1 PHPLQHGRTHAVQD
15 RAGTPTARHLGPLNP
30 CWIRSWGKYPC
41 EKFNRYGMAFFL
53 KSLFF
58 IMLEMDP
65 ATPNP
70 ESKTK
75 RRSYDAGFKLK
86 VVSRAEESNN
96 SIASREFCFDEKQV
110 REWRKTKADLE
121 KIPKTKKARR
131 GAKTSYGALE
141 AELHTWVM
149 ECRQNGYCVTRMG
162 IRLRAKDDKLKAPGI
177 ENFVASAGWCTRFMN
192 RFSLCL
198 RQRTKI
204 SQKLPK
210 DLDEKVMSF
219 HSFIIKQRRIHDYDL
234 GDIGNM
240 DETPM
245 TFDLPSNKTV
255 ASLGEK
261 TIFLRTT
268 GNEKNHFTVVLSCL
282 ANGTKLRPV
291 IIFKRKTLPKKVKF
305 PPRITVRTHGKGWMD
320 EDGTKKWIEEI
331 WNGRPG
337 AALKKKPSLLVW
349 DMFRAHT
356 SDDIKQLA
364 KSSQVTLAVIP
375 GGLTSVLQPLDVCL
389 NKPFK
394 DRVRKMWHEWMSSG
408 QAQLTKV
415 GNLQKPE
422 IELIAKCVRDALE
435 EIPEEMVQRAFKK
448 CGISNA
454 MDGSEDS
461 ALYENDSS
469 DGDVCETNS
478 ILQVLMT

>member
-1 PHPLQHGRTHAVQD
+1 QPHPLQHGRTHAALLRIQS
-15 RAGTPTARHLGPLNP
+15 L
-30 CWIRSWGKYPC
+30 W
-41 EKFNRYGMAFFL
+41 YGILFEVFF
-53 KSLFF
+53 FF

-96 SIASREFCFDEKQV
+96 SIASREFCVDEKQV

-149 ECRQNGYCVTRMG
+149 KCRQNGYCVTGMG
-162 IRLRAKDDKLKAPGI
+162 IRLRALHMAKDDKLKAPGI

-192 RFSLCL
+192 RFGLCL

-219 HSFIIKQRRIHDYDL
+219 HSFIIKQRRIHNYDL

-255 ASLGEK
+255 YLYSYSVLK
-261 TIFLRTT
+261 KWYRCIPK
-268 GNEKNHFTVVLSCL
+268 KNHFTVVLSCL

-305 PPRITVRTHGKGWMD
+305 PPRITVRTHDKGWMD

-331 WNGRPG
+331 WNGQPG

-394 DRVRKMWHEWMSSG
+394 ARVRKMWHEWMSSG

-415 GNLQKPE
+415 GNLKKPE
-422 IELIAKCVRDALE
+422 IELIAKWVRDAWE

-469 DGDVCETNS
+469 DVGGGVDLYTGRLIPEY
-478 ILQVLMT
+478 IR

>member
-1 PHPLQHGRTHAVQD
+1 ESRSAAIGNLRAVPGPPAVELRPAGVRDNFTDTHPAPACSFDD
-15 RAGTPTARHLGPLNP
+15 RMSLGM
-30 CWIRSWGKYPC
+30 Y
-41 EKFNRYGMAFFL
+41 
-53 KSLFF
+53 
-58 IMLEMDP
+58 
-65 ATPNP
+65 NP

-96 SIASREFCFDEKQV
+96 SIASREFCVDEKQV
-110 REWRKTKADLE
+110 REWRKTKADL
-121 KIPKTKKARR
+121 KKFPKTKKARR

-162 IRLRAKDDKLKAPGI
+162 IRLRALHMAKDDKLKAPGI

-192 RFSLCL
+192 RFGLCL

-219 HSFIIKQRRIHDYDL
+219 HSFIIKQRRIHNYDL

-268 GNEKNHFTVVLSCL
+268 GNERKHFTVVLSCL

-305 PPRITVRTHGKGWMD
+305 PPRITVRTHDK
-320 EDGTKKWIEEI
+320 EEI

-337 AALKKKPSLLVW
+337 AALKKKQSLLVW

-415 GNLQKPE
+415 GNLKKPE
-422 IELIAKCVRDALE
+422 IELIAKWVRDAWE

-461 ALYENDSS
+461 ALLFGEKVGGVGLYTGRLIPEY
-469 DGDVCETNS
+469 
-478 ILQVLMT
+478 IR